1 MLLAWPLLA
10 GADAARIYAA
20 SSLAGALEEIAA
32 DWRRAGRAPPRLVYA
47 GSATLA
53 RQLEAGAPADLF
65 VSADPA
71 WMDRLGARIEPG
83 SRVDL
88 LGNALVLVVPRRA
101 AAQGAN
107 ASAPLSRRFGGKL
120 CTGEPGVVPL
130 GSYAREALQAL
141 GEWEAVRP
149 RLVGVEDARAALAFV
164 ERGHCGAGIVY
175 ATDARAS
182 TRVEVLVAFA
192 PGTHR
197 AIVYPVALM
206 RGAGR
211 EGRAFHAHL
220 TRSHEAAA
228 TFARH
233 GFRVL
238 ATAPQ

>member
-47 GSATLA
+47 GSL
-53 RQLEAGAPADLF
+53 RGAQYDPSGLF